1 MKAHHIILLFSSVV
15 FFASCT
21 KVVRVTVDEAF
32 VPRIDLTRQ
41 DTVKTFTLLV
51 LPSGDTVV
59 VQEAKPRPTNDIVAV
74 WRTSGVRR
82 ISLEDRTF
90 IDVDTLLNDLHM
102 ELNMLVGTDVSG
114 GTISVNMDDVSH
126 VQMIQDSVHT
136 FNENGGTYSDS
147 AGTIS
152 GVTSQGIRIEV
163 PVDDIIYFEMRKPN
177 RVANALI
184 IVLSLAIVAGIVELS
199 TGGF

>member
-1 MKAHHIILLFSSVV
+1 MKAHHMILLFCSVV
-15 FFASCT
+15 FFAGCT

-59 VQEAKPRPTNDIVAV
+59 VQEAKPKPTNDIVAI

-82 ISLEDRTF
+82 ISLKDRTF
-90 IDVDTLLNDLHM
+90 IDVDTSLNDLHM
-102 ELNMLVGTDVSG
+102 ELNMLVGTDVDG
-114 GTISVNMDDVSH
+114 DTISVNMDDVSH
-126 VQMIQDSVHT
+126 VQIIQDSVHT
-136 FNENGGTYSDS
+136 FDENGGMYFDS

-152 GVTSQGIRIEV
+152 GVTSQGVWIEA

-184 IVLSLAIVAGIVELS
+184 IVLSLAPVIAVLA
-199 TGGF
+199 TGGFGF